1 MASQDREKEI
11 ILVTGATGFLG
22 RHLVQSLLNAGFAVR
37 ALVRNAGSR
46 EVGLPQGVEVI
57 DGDVLDT
64 MILSEAMTGVKAV
77 VHAAAMVSFWKKEAE
92 QVMHINVEGTSCVVN
107 ACLEEGCRL
116 IHVSSIAA
124 LGSVPEG
131 EFVTEETTWISGE
144 SRSIYST
151 SKLKAEREV
160 FRGIAEGL
168 NAQFVN
174 PSIILG
180 PTHNWEEGTGKMFTI
195 ANRGLRF
202 YNPGS
207 SGFVGVKDV
216 GKAIVAVL
224 HHPELA
230 PGEHFLLNAENLSFQ
245 DLFSM
250 IAKALD
256 KKAPA
261 VKLPKLPT
269 MIVATISEWLSL
281 LTGKPPI
288 VARASMK
295 SGFLSR
301 KFDGSKIESLG
312 MRYQPISEVIQEA
325 ADEFRKASKQEG
337 VR

>member
-22 RHLVQSLLNAGFAVR
+22 RHLVQALLDAGYAVR
-37 ALVRNAGSR
+37 ALVRNADVR
-46 EVGLPQGVEVI
+46 EVGLPEEVKVV

-64 MILSEAMTGVKAV
+64 TILPKAMSGVKTV
-77 VHAAAMVSFWKKEAE
+77 VHAAAMVSFWKKEAD
-92 QVMHINVEGTSCVVN
+92 QVMNINVEGSSCVVN

-144 SRSIYST
+144 SRSVYST

-195 ANRGLRF
+195 VNRGLRF

-207 SGFVGVKDV
+207 SGFVGVRDV
-216 GKAIVAVL
+216 AKAIVAVINNS
-224 HHPELA
+224 ELDS
-230 PGEHFLLNAENLSFQ
+230 GEHFLLNAENLSFQ
-245 DLFSM
+245 ELFGM
-250 IAKALD
+250 IATALG
-256 KKAPA
+256 KKPPA
-261 VKLPKLPT
+261 IKLPKLPT
-269 MIVATISEWLSL
+269 MIVATVSEWVSMLS
-281 LTGKPPI
+281 GRPPI
-288 VARASMK
+288 VARESMK
-295 SGFLSR
+295 SGFMSR

-312 MRYQPISEVIQEA
+312 MRYEPISRVITEA
-325 ADEFRKASKQEG
+325 AEAFRKTWK
-337 VR
+337 